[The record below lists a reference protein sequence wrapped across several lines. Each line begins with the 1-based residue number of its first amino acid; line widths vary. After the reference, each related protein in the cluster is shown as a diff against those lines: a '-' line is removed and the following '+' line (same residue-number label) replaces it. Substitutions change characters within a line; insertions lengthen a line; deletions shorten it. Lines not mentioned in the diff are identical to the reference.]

1 MNHVWSAGRPAVV
14 SGNTQCQILFDL
26 VVHDEIIGI
35 TLGRGGISSL
45 QFSVTSLHLVNQTVH
60 SLPRASF
67 SQTYSLKNSLKN
79 INFEGFDD
87 H

>member
-35 TLGRGGISSL
+35 TLGRGGYP
-45 QFSVTSLHLVNQTVH
+45 HY
-60 SLPRASF
+60 SF
-67 SQTYSLKNSLKN
+67 Q
-79 INFEGFDD
+79 
-87 H
+87 